1 MASKKTIRFEAS
13 ARLQSLI
20 GRGLIPNEEMAIVE
34 LVKNSYDSGARTVRI
49 LIQPDQPKEPSFIR
63 VSDDGSGMSETD
75 IRRLFM
81 FAGYSE
87 REKELTSAKRTPT
100 GEKGIG
106 RFATDKLGRTLD
118 VFTKKANNAGLHLSI
133 DWRDFDVK
141 GTEKFSDI
149 EAVYELQDVSSKIP
163 GKSGTVLEIRRL
175 SRKWETRQ
183 VDELAAWLGDL
194 LNPYST
200 PKDFSIELEVA
211 GSRRGIIAI
220 NPIAPTGDI
229 SMEMSVAS
237 NRVQT
242 IIRQRGSKA
251 TVVDGTAGSA
261 ADLNHLRGL
270 RAHFTH
276 FDRRPKK
283 GDTHGRL
290 AGVRVYRDGF
300 RIEPFGSRT
309 ADWLHISEARAKRAG
324 HAHIVPNRL
333 FGFVEISRRR
343 NPELGDTT
351 SRQALLDSDAL
362 RSLVTVLREGL
373 VSLGQVLKTRK
384 EPRWRENRRRA
395 QAELEQARLHT
406 LGEVASG
413 LAHELRQPLQSIR
426 SEADNIR
433 EKLRILG
440 IDDPDIA
447 DAQESIDRGIV
458 RINKNITFVSDL
470 SKGNLTDVAECDIAE
485 LLRKEVAVISNRY
498 APQGI
503 KVSLQAPT
511 SQRAHINELALL
523 IVVENLTQNAAQSLE
538 ETGGNISVSVR
549 RHRDFHRVEVE
560 DDGVGVPDDM
570 APKLFTRFA
579 TKKTG
584 GMGFGLHYCKII
596 VDSLRGRIGHTP
608 AKRGALFWV
617 EFPEG

>member
-1 MASKKTIRFEAS
+1 MAAKKTIPFEAS

-34 LVKNSYDSGARTVRI
+34 LVKNAYDSGACSVRI
-49 LIQPDQPKEPSFIR
+49 FIQPDQPREPGFIR
-63 VSDDGSGMSETD
+63 IADDGSGMSEAD
-75 IRRLFM
+75 INRLFM

-87 REKELTSAKRTPT
+87 RADQLSSAKRTPT

-118 VFTKKANNAGLHLSI
+118 VFTKKSANAGLHLFI
-133 DWRDFDVK
+133 DWRKFEVR

-149 EAVYELQDVSSKIP
+149 KATYELQDVSSKVL
-163 GKSGTVLEIRRL
+163 GKSGTVLEIHHL
-175 SRKWETRQ
+175 SRKWETGQ
-183 VDELAAWLGDL
+183 VDKLATWLSDL
-194 LNPYST
+194 LNPFSQ
-200 PKDFSIELEVA
+200 PKDFSIELEIA
-211 GSRRGIIAI
+211 GSKRGIITVD
-220 NPIAPTGDI
+220 PVPPTGDI
-229 SMEMSVAS
+229 SMEINVA
-237 NRVQT
+237 NDKVQT
-242 IIRQRGSKA
+242 IIRERGSRA
-251 TVVDGTAGSA
+251 TIVDHTAGSV
-261 ADLNHLRGL
+261 ADLTTLKGL
-270 RAHFTH
+270 RARFVYFH
-276 FDRRPKK
+276 RRPKK
-283 GDTHGRL
+283 ANTRGLL

-300 RIEPFGSRT
+300 RIEPFGSRSS
-309 ADWLHISEARAKRAG
+309 DWLRIAEERAKRAG

-343 NPELGDTT
+343 NPDLGDTT
-351 SRQALLDSDAL
+351 SRQALLDTDAA
-362 RSLVTVLREGL
+362 RSLVTVLRGGL
-373 VSLGQVLKTRK
+373 ASLAEVLKTRK
-384 EPRWRENRRRA
+384 EPRWRENRRRK

-433 EKLRILG
+433 EKLKLLG
-440 IDDPDIA
+440 INDPDIV

-470 SKGNLTDVAECDIAE
+470 SKGNLTDVAECDLAD
-485 LLRKEVAVISNRY
+485 LLGKEVSVISNRY

-503 KVSLQAPT
+503 TVSLQAPVN
-511 SQRAHINELALL
+511 QRALINELALL
-523 IVVENLTQNAAQSLE
+523 IVVANLIQNAAQSLE
-538 ETGGNISVSVR
+538 ESGGNISVSLR
-549 RHRDFHRVEVE
+549 RLRGFHRVEVE
-560 DDGVGVPDDM
+560 DDGIGVPDDI

-596 VDSLRGRIGHTP
+596 VDSLRGRIGHT
-608 AKRGALFWV
+608 AIERGALFWV
-617 EFPEG
+617 EFPEE